1 MNFNGDCQNK
11 TDNELVKLV
20 LENAEWYGCLM
31 QRYEEKLAR
40 YIYRISGNSQEDI
53 EDLLQEIFLAVYRNL
68 NDFDNNLKFSS
79 WIYRI
84 THNHVISNHRKIKA
98 RIKQIN
104 GEDGEKLL
112 SIMKDNKDLGEII
125 NDKITGEVLSKLL
138 DQIDGKY
145 KEVLV
150 LRYLEEKEYNEI
162 SDILKKPVA
171 TIGTL
176 LSRAKKNM
184 HTIII
189 KEGIEL

>member
-11 TDNELVKLV
+11 KDNELVKLT
-20 LENAEWYGCLM
+20 LEDAEWYSCLM
-31 QRYEEKLAR
+31 QRYEDKLAR

-68 NDFDNNLKFSS
+68 NDFDHNLKFSS

-84 THNHVISNHRKIKA
+84 THNHVISHHRKIKA

-104 GEDGEKLL
+104 GEDGEMLL
-112 SIMKDNKDLGEII
+112 SIIKDDKDLGEII
-125 NDKITGEVLSKLL
+125 NDKITGEVLSELL
-138 DQIDGKY
+138 DKIDVKY

-162 SDILKKPVA
+162 SDILKKPVG
-171 TIGTL
+171 TVGTL
-176 LSRAKKNM
+176 LNRAKKNLKDM
-184 HTIII
+184 IIQ
-189 KEGIEL
+189 EGIKL